1 LKTSAQLLSSQLIS
15 CQRQSSVRGKT
26 LNSLI
31 QNKFPPF
38 RNNCSNSGLI
48 QPERNQAGSPA
59 SAQNYGKKKEGNE
72 NEEHRA

>member
-1 LKTSAQLLSSQLIS
+1 LQRAALKWSARIERFCFL
-15 CQRQSSVRGKT
+15 GKT

-48 QPERNQAGSPA
+48 QPERNPGRITGFGS
-59 SAQNYGKKKEGNE
+59 KLWKEKG
-72 NEEHRA
+72 RQ

>member
-1 LKTSAQLLSSQLIS
+1 LQRAALKWSARIERFCFL
-15 CQRQSSVRGKT
+15 GKT

-59 SAQNYGKKKEGNE
+59 SAQNYGEKREGDE
-72 NEEHRA
+72 NEELRA